1 MGIGRTGKLF
11 AIEHFNVAPEV
22 ITLAKALG
30 GGAIP
35 IGATIYRSELDF
47 KQPGMHSN
55 TFGGHALACI
65 AALKT
70 IEVAESLLH
79 RVVELEKVFIEK
91 LSPLREK
98 YEKVGD
104 VRGIGLAWGV
114 EFVVDKKSKR
124 PDPITRN
131 KVVKTALE
139 NGLVLLPC
147 GKSSVRLIPPL
158 IITEEEVKIGLE
170 IFEKSIREV
179 SS

>member
-1 MGIGRTGKLF
+1 
-11 AIEHFNVAPEV
+11 
-22 ITLAKALG
+22 
-30 GGAIP
+30 
-35 IGATIYRSELDF
+35 
-47 KQPGMHSN
+47 
-55 TFGGHALACI
+55 
-65 AALKT
+65 
-70 IEVAESLLH
+70 
-79 RVVELEKVFIEK
+79 VELEKIFIEK

-124 PDPITRN
+124 PDPTTRN

>member
-1 MGIGRTGKLF
+1 
-11 AIEHFNVAPEV
+11 
-22 ITLAKALG
+22 
-30 GGAIP
+30 
-35 IGATIYRSELDF
+35 
-47 KQPGMHSN
+47 MHSN

-139 NGLVLLPC
+139 NGLVLTTMWKELC
-147 GKSSVRLIPPL
+147 
-158 IITEEEVKIGLE
+158 EVNTTAHYNRGGGE
-170 IFEKSIREV
+170 NRAGDIREIY
-179 SS
+179 